1 MQANFSLLA
10 ICVAFSSSSSSSSC
24 WNAAK
29 IYFDLFSLFLTA
41 VALLFL
47 DFWAVDPARRA
58 RAASSMLVPLI
69 LAFDSCGVLFD
80 GAGGLDLYFH
90 AYLLFLAS
98 VAAVFARVCV
108 ADGRACAAPAA
119 TAALLVF
126 LFLKLGAA
134 VVFSCYPAVGIHGGD
149 ADLPQFLNDGS
160 CLANLQV
167 IVDAA
172 VFPLSQL
179 VPTGTSVLVDGE
191 FKKPPEGAKQS
202 VELRAEKMLGIGP
215 VDPAKVSDPQDAAY
229 GFRHM
234 HTPIIT
240 TSDWEG
246 ADEMLQ
252 VTPLFSDAEKL
263 EKELQKNPPPSES
276 NVEAAKLIVKEKGD
290 VVLLPKASKARTS
303 VKTGPSITDA
313 AMGRI
318 AQTTKVISEGGYEKV
333 FHQTFEILSG
343 EKLKKSYACYLSTS
357 SGPVMGV
364 LYLSTANL
372 AFCSDNP
379 LSYKVG
385 DQTQWSYYKLK
396 NLVELRLNRNRL
408 EGQIPGVTM
417 SNFSATLHTMEKLL
431 GLQDGYEEKEPEI
444 FKRLVIVYNYPKG
457 IKAFYMRLNDDQKTV
472 AAMDVLVPKVGELI
486 GGSQREESLY
496 ILAKS
501 WPISGLVGDIM
512 MNDAHRPSA
521 FDMSTVEHA

>member
-1 MQANFSLLA
+1 
-10 ICVAFSSSSSSSSC
+10 
-24 WNAAK
+24 
-29 IYFDLFSLFLTA
+29 
-41 VALLFL
+41 
-47 DFWAVDPARRA
+47 
-58 RAASSMLVPLI
+58 MLVPLI

-80 GAGGLDLYFH
+80 GACGLDLYFH

-134 VVFSCYPAVGIHGGD
+134 VVFCCYPAVGIHGGD
-149 ADLPQFLNDGS
+149 ADLPQFVLLAAGEMFTLAYIPNPSRRPSSDRQWRWSLSADPALDPSRARTFIESIVTAPANELVGRKVVVGGWVKTGREQGKGSFTFLEFNDGS

-202 VELRAEKMLGIGP
+202 VELRVEKVLGIGP
-215 VDPAKVSDPQDAAY
+215 VDPAKISDPQDAAY
-229 GFRHM
+229 YFSLLNLLQISAISRMRNELAQATHTFFRKNGFRYI

-246 ADEMLQ
+246 TDEMLQ

-290 VVLLPKASKARTS
+290 VVSLLKASKARTS
-303 VKTGPSITDA
+303 GI
-313 AMGRI
+313 GL
-318 AQTTKVISEGGYEKV
+318 G
-333 FHQTFEILSG
+333 FLH
-343 EKLKKSYACYLSTS
+343 
-357 SGPVMGV
+357 
-364 LYLSTANL
+364 
-372 AFCSDNP
+372 
-379 LSYKVG
+379 G
-385 DQTQWSYYKLK
+385 D
-396 NLVELRLNRNRL
+396 
-408 EGQIPGVTM
+408 
-417 SNFSATLHTMEKLL
+417 
-431 GLQDGYEEKEPEI
+431 
-444 FKRLVIVYNYPKG
+444 
-457 IKAFYMRLNDDQKTV
+457 
-472 AAMDVLVPKVGELI
+472 
-486 GGSQREESLY
+486 
-496 ILAKS
+496 
-501 WPISGLVGDIM
+501 
-512 MNDAHRPSA
+512 
-521 FDMSTVEHA
+521 